1 MLRYLIFDLDETLYT
16 PQTGL
21 WDAIGKRITQ
31 YMRERLGLSP
41 AEAEALRL
49 RYRRQYGIALAGLMA
64 EHAISADDF
73 LAYVHDLPL
82 PHYLRPD
89 PQLNAMLARLPLP
102 KAILTNAD
110 AAHARR
116 VLDQLGIARHFKP
129 IIDIRALGFVN
140 KPRREAYERALTL
153 LDAQPQECVLI
164 EDLPQNLGPAQ
175 ALGLITVLVSH
186 GRGNGL
192 PPAGVDYQVENIL
205 GVERIIA
212 GLLGQAR

>member
-21 WDAIGKRITQ
+21 WDAIGERITL
-31 YMRERLGLSP
+31 YLRERLGLSL
-41 AEAEALRL
+41 EAAQALRQ
-49 RYRRQYGIALAGLMA
+49 RYRQQYGVALAGLLA
-64 EHAISADDF
+64 EHNISADDY

-82 PHYLRPD
+82 PDYLRPD

-116 VLDQLGIARHFKP
+116 VLEQLGISRHFEP

-140 KPRREAYERALTL
+140 KPRPEAYERALAL
-153 LDAQPQECVLI
+153 LNAQPQECVLI
-164 EDLPQNLGPAQ
+164 DDLAQNLRPAR
-175 ALGLITVLVSH
+175 ALGLITVLVSYGH
-186 GRGNGL
+186 GNSA

-212 GLLGQAR
+212 GLLGQVS

>member
-1 MLRYLIFDLDETLYT
+1 MLRYLLFDLDETLYT

-21 WDAIGKRITQ
+21 WDAIGERITR
-31 YMRERLGLSP
+31 YMQERLGLSLKD
-41 AEAEALRL
+41 AQALRL
-49 RYRRQYGIALAGLMA
+49 RYRRQYGVALTGLLN
-64 EHAISADDF
+64 EHAINVDDY
-73 LAYVHDLPL
+73 LAFVHDLPL
-82 PHYLRPD
+82 PDYLRPD

-116 VLDQLGIARHFKP
+116 VLDQLGLTRHFGL

-140 KPRREAYERALTL
+140 KPQPEAYERALTL
-153 LDAQPQECVLI
+153 LNAQPAECMLI
-164 EDLPQNLGPAQ
+164 EDLPQNLRPAQ

-186 GRGNGL
+186 GRGNGV
-192 PPAGVDYQVENIL
+192 PPAGVDYQVDSIL

-212 GLLGQAR
+212 GLLGQVR